1 MSKLNKNLKIMFAF
15 LFLLITCFSNMK
27 TFAVQFENVDVGK
40 HQIYCEIGKERY
52 IKYKNN
58 IQLNYDYHYYK
69 NNERIP
75 AYCLNL
81 GVDGPESSDEF
92 FVDVNETVGDKVLL
106 NIVKNGFPYNTCE
119 SLGVNDDTQA
129 KYATQFAVWVY
140 LAGLDINQIYA
151 LEPKYENVVN
161 AIKNIYYN
169 GINEKNNDDSF
180 INLSV
185 EDFKI
190 YDKDKNYY
198 VARVRTEVKNS
209 TGSESINTSIT
220 SNVNFKIYDKG
231 NNLIQ
236 QNNSIKD
243 LKDFSIFVDRN
254 DMNKDASF
262 NIKTEAK
269 KDVKVFLYGKAS
281 KEGTQNLGLISN
293 AKLKDSD
300 EIGLNI
306 QYTPQTLKIKKVD
319 KNDNSIVIPGVKFRI
334 YDKNNKLLG
343 EYVTDNDG
351 IITVDYLKEL
361 GIKNNEN
368 IVVEEIEVPDGYYI
382 DKENNKK
389 EITLKFDSLNEV
401 VFQNEKITGKVK
413 VIKKS
418 ANYNPYTYEKRG
430 TPLKGCEF
438 EIYDSNMK
446 LVQKIVT
453 NEEGI
458 ANSDKLFKGKYYIKE
473 SKSNEYYILDR
484 KVREFYIE
492 DNDDLVEFELYNDS
506 MERELPKTGF

>member
-1 MSKLNKNLKIMFAF
+1 M
-15 LFLLITCFSNMK
+15 
-27 TFAVQFENVDVGK
+27 
-40 HQIYCEIGKERY
+40 
-52 IKYKNN
+52 
-58 IQLNYDYHYYK
+58 
-69 NNERIP
+69 
-75 AYCLNL
+75 
-81 GVDGPESSDEF
+81 
-92 FVDVNETVGDKVLL
+92 
-106 NIVKNGFPYNTCE
+106 
-119 SLGVNDDTQA
+119 
-129 KYATQFAVWVY
+129 
-140 LAGLDINQIYA
+140 
-151 LEPKYENVVN
+151 
-161 AIKNIYYN
+161 
-169 GINEKNNDDSF
+169 
-180 INLSV
+180 
-185 EDFKI
+185 
-190 YDKDKNYY
+190 
-198 VARVRTEVKNS
+198 ARVRTEVKNS

>member
-1 MSKLNKNLKIMFAF
+1 M
-15 LFLLITCFSNMK
+15 
-27 TFAVQFENVDVGK
+27 
-40 HQIYCEIGKERY
+40 
-52 IKYKNN
+52 
-58 IQLNYDYHYYK
+58 
-69 NNERIP
+69 
-75 AYCLNL
+75 
-81 GVDGPESSDEF
+81 
-92 FVDVNETVGDKVLL
+92 
-106 NIVKNGFPYNTCE
+106 
-119 SLGVNDDTQA
+119 
-129 KYATQFAVWVY
+129 
-140 LAGLDINQIYA
+140 
-151 LEPKYENVVN
+151 
-161 AIKNIYYN
+161 
-169 GINEKNNDDSF
+169 
-180 INLSV
+180 
-185 EDFKI
+185 
-190 YDKDKNYY
+190 
-198 VARVRTEVKNS
+198 
-209 TGSESINTSIT
+209 
-220 SNVNFKIYDKG
+220 
-231 NNLIQ
+231 
-236 QNNSIKD
+236 
-243 LKDFSIFVDRN
+243 
-254 DMNKDASF
+254 
-262 NIKTEAK
+262 
-269 KDVKVFLYGKAS
+269 
-281 KEGTQNLGLISN
+281 
-293 AKLKDSD
+293 
-300 EIGLNI
+300 
-306 QYTPQTLKIKKVD
+306 
-319 KNDNSIVIPGVKFRI
+319 
-334 YDKNNKLLG
+334 LG

-492 DNDDLVEFELYNDS
+492 DNNDLVEFELYNDS

>member
-1 MSKLNKNLKIMFAF
+1 M
-15 LFLLITCFSNMK
+15 
-27 TFAVQFENVDVGK
+27 
-40 HQIYCEIGKERY
+40 
-52 IKYKNN
+52 
-58 IQLNYDYHYYK
+58 
-69 NNERIP
+69 
-75 AYCLNL
+75 
-81 GVDGPESSDEF
+81 
-92 FVDVNETVGDKVLL
+92 
-106 NIVKNGFPYNTCE
+106 
-119 SLGVNDDTQA
+119 
-129 KYATQFAVWVY
+129 
-140 LAGLDINQIYA
+140 
-151 LEPKYENVVN
+151 
-161 AIKNIYYN
+161 
-169 GINEKNNDDSF
+169 
-180 INLSV
+180 
-185 EDFKI
+185 
-190 YDKDKNYY
+190 
-198 VARVRTEVKNS
+198 ARVRTEVKNS

-220 SNVNFKIYDKG
+220 SNVNFKIYDKE

-492 DNDDLVEFELYNDS
+492 DNNDLVEFELYNDS